1 MKSISLKA
9 ALRANSVFSI
19 LCAVDLLLFS
29 TPIAKAMGAVAPW
42 ILQIVGVA
50 LVVWALSLIWLSS
63 RPVINQT
70 LVKGI
75 VIADLG
81 WVLGTAILL
90 IELPG
95 VFSALGSL
103 ILAAVAFIVLVIA
116 LLQAKALS
124 TLHSL
129 DKNIE
134 AGLSRG

>member
-19 LCAVDLLLFS
+19 MCAVDLLLFS
-29 TPIAKAMGAVAPW
+29 TAIAQAMGDVAPW
-42 ILQIVGVA
+42 ILQGVGVV
-50 LVVWALSLIWLSS
+50 LVSWAISLVWVSS

-95 VFSALGSL
+95 VFSALGSMM
-103 ILAAVAFIVLVIA
+103 LAGVAFIVLVIA
-116 LLQAKALS
+116 LLQAKALT
-124 TLHSL
+124 TLNPQGKLLVS
-129 DKNIE
+129 
-134 AGLSRG
+134 